1 MNVYDFDKTIYD
13 GDSTTDFIAW
23 CIRRRPSLALRLLPG
38 TAAFGGYLLK
48 LCSKTY
54 FKEKFYRFLTSV
66 PEVDR
71 WVEEFWDENAEHIK
85 EWYLLQQ
92 REDDV
97 VISASPEFLLRPIC
111 RRLGIHYLLA
121 SVVDKRTGMYYG
133 LNCYGEEKVRRFR
146 QTFDGEIDA
155 FYSDSFSDAPLANL
169 AKRAYL
175 VDGDQILPCEG

>member
-1 MNVYDFDKTIYD
+1 M
-13 GDSTTDFIAW
+13 
-23 CIRRRPSLALRLLPG
+23 
-38 TAAFGGYLLK
+38 
-48 LCSKTY
+48 
-54 FKEKFYRFLTSV
+54 
-66 PEVDR
+66 DR
-71 WVEEFWDENAEHIK
+71 WDEEFWDENAEHIK

-175 VDGDQILPCEG
+175 VDGDQILPWEG